1 MKKILIAGG
10 VIIVALIVL
19 IVVALSNLGPM
30 IKTAVNKYGPNITQT
45 EVKLSEVDVSL
56 FSGEATLKNFL
67 LGNPQGF
74 NTPQAMT
81 VKKVHVNVDEDSI
94 FKDPV
99 VIDKIEVLAPHINYE
114 LKGKTD
120 NFRSLMNNIKET
132 TGAQKA
138 PAEKKEPAP
147 AEGEKPKK
155 NILIKEFVLKDGQ
168 VALAAT
174 LIKDQTVTAA
184 MPDLRLTDIGKKE
197 GGTTPAKAFQ
207 QIFDEIYAQIQ
218 SGQVQNALNKQLQEL
233 GASLDKIKGD
243 ARKQV
248 DDTLEKGKKELDST
262 RESVQDSVNKGKKEL
277 DATKDSVKDQV
288 KGLLGN

>member
-10 VIIVALIVL
+10 VIIVASIVL

-120 NFRSLMNNIKET
+120 NYRSLMN
-132 TGAQKA
+132 
-138 PAEKKEPAP
+138 
-147 AEGEKPKK
+147 
-155 NILIKEFVLKDGQ
+155 
-168 VALAAT
+168 
-174 LIKDQTVTAA
+174 
-184 MPDLRLTDIGKKE
+184 
-197 GGTTPAKAFQ
+197 
-207 QIFDEIYAQIQ
+207 
-218 SGQVQNALNKQLQEL
+218 
-233 GASLDKIKGD
+233 
-243 ARKQV
+243 
-248 DDTLEKGKKELDST
+248 
-262 RESVQDSVNKGKKEL
+262 
-277 DATKDSVKDQV
+277 
-288 KGLLGN
+288 

>member
-262 RESVQDSVNKGKKEL
+262 RESVQDSV
-277 DATKDSVKDQV
+277 KDQV